1 MKLEAIED
9 VEIYLR
15 TFAAMTEGDVRRWV
29 HTWLPTPAER
39 LVFDDLSRGCSK
51 ETVDLVAARALVR
64 AKIGGAVCTR

>member
-15 TFAAMTEGDVRRWV
+15 AFAAMTEGDVRRWV
-29 HTWLPTPAER
+29 HAWLPTPGER

-51 ETVDLVAARALVR
+51 ETVDLVAARALLR
-64 AKIGGAVCTR
+64 AKISGVVCTR